1 MDNLSY
7 FKIITFG
14 HWYED
19 KEIAA
24 KYLCVEIRGLWDQ
37 IPDVNFA
44 NKMYLVPYMFPE
56 NSAFSMNSSLS
67 IPSCIFSLVTKW

>member
-19 KEIAA
+19 KDIAEM
-24 KYLCVEIRGLWDQ
+24 YLCVELRG
-37 IPDVNFA
+37 
-44 NKMYLVPYMFPE
+44 
-56 NSAFSMNSSLS
+56 
-67 IPSCIFSLVTKW
+67 

>member
-14 HWYED
+14 KWYED

-24 KYLCVEIRGLWDQ
+24 KYLCVELRG
-37 IPDVNFA
+37 
-44 NKMYLVPYMFPE
+44 
-56 NSAFSMNSSLS
+56 
-67 IPSCIFSLVTKW
+67 